1 MREVITLGA
10 FILLI
15 IGTFGLLLN
24 EFAFDLG
31 RVATLVFAI
40 VNLIGLATLV
50 VTYSR
55 MRSKGK
61 QKEDW

>member
-1 MREVITLGA
+1 MREVITLSA

-15 IGTFGLLLN
+15 IGTIGLLVN
-24 EFAFDLG
+24 EVAFDWG

-55 MRSKGK
+55 MRDKEK
-61 QKEDW
+61 QKED